1 MADEPTSAKAGDS
14 STHHERSYD
23 QAVIVASSDFDNE
36 EDEERDYDVDS
47 ALGSDIGSSAGSIA
61 ESIFEYRTIQG
72 RTFHSDKHNS
82 LYFTPN
88 DEQQLQSVDITHHY
102 LTRLIGDKLFLA
114 PIPDD
119 VQHVLDIGT
128 GSGIWVIDF
137 ADTHPNAEVTGT
149 DLSPTQPLWVPP
161 NVRFELEDCTQPWT
175 FPEGRFD
182 FVHMRYLFGAV
193 ADWNELLRQAYR
205 VTRPGGWVQSCE
217 VDVEIRCDDGSV
229 HADSAF
235 EMFWNMLYSN
245 AGRKLG
251 VTFRPLDDDV
261 QGKAF
266 RAAGF
271 QEIQE
276 RDYKFPVGG
285 WPADRRLAEIG
296 QYVELT
302 MLNDLEGYTL
312 FLWNTVVGEHT
323 PDYDDYLARMRREIQ
338 NRRIHGYMRCRYV
351 YGRKPE
357 IPGAS
362 AGPS

>member
-1 MADEPTSAKAGDS
+1 M
-14 STHHERSYD
+14 
-23 QAVIVASSDFDNE
+23 
-36 EDEERDYDVDS
+36 
-47 ALGSDIGSSAGSIA
+47 
-61 ESIFEYRTIQG
+61 
-72 RTFHSDKHNS
+72 
-82 LYFTPN
+82 
-88 DEQQLQSVDITHHY
+88 
-102 LTRLIGDKLFLA
+102 
-114 PIPDD
+114 
-119 VQHVLDIGT
+119 
-128 GSGIWVIDF
+128 
-137 ADTHPNAEVTGT
+137 TGT

-276 RDYKFPVGG
+276 RDYKVRVPPVRFTMARLRIAEGVDG
-285 WPADRRLAEIG
+285 LMPSYSSPLLRTEPAPS
-296 QYVELT
+296 
-302 MLNDLEGYTL
+302 DLLPFYSHS
-312 FLWNTVVGEHT
+312 NTV
-323 PDYDDYLARMRREIQ
+323 A
-338 NRRIHGYMRCRYV
+338 
-351 YGRKPE
+351 
-357 IPGAS
+357 
-362 AGPS
+362 